1 MFSNFNANEP
11 KDEKDDVDM
20 NGFEKIDMPQG
31 KNKPVYKN
39 GGRSVFRCDC
49 GAVISDETQLKDHSL
64 NCTKMQQAGYSAYLQ
79 MLTGIKKK
87 GDIDKQNLK
96 AILDLLMPDKVAQP
110 PARDEKDVDMDQ
122 IPD

>member
-1 MFSNFNANEP
+1 
-11 KDEKDDVDM
+11 
-20 NGFEKIDMPQG
+20 
-31 KNKPVYKN
+31 
-39 GGRSVFRCDC
+39 
-49 GAVISDETQLKDHSL
+49 
-64 NCTKMQQAGYSAYLQ
+64 

-110 PARDEKDVDMDQ
+110 PVRDEKDVDMDQ